1 MATPAKKI
9 STRLISYFVK
19 GLILVLPIGICVWLF
34 TNLINW
40 VDDLVNFGFPGSGLI
55 VVLVGITFIGF
66 LLSGLLG
73 SIVFSLMDEVL
84 SRVPFIKIIYTS
96 VKDLI
101 EAFVGEKK
109 KFSEPVLVQI
119 SEFTQSIGFV
129 TRHDLPFLDLPGKT
143 AVYFPYSY
151 SLTGRLLFVDKT
163 NVKPLHANATEVMKF
178 VVSGGVTGFH
188 HEQPGN

>member
-1 MATPAKKI
+1 MPTPVKKI
-9 STRLISYFVK
+9 TTRLIGYFVK
-19 GLILVLPIGICVWLF
+19 GLIVVLPIAICLWLF
-34 TNLINW
+34 TSLIQW
-40 VDDLVNFGFPGSGLI
+40 VDEFVNLGFPGSGLI
-55 VVLVGITFIGF
+55 IVLASVIFLGF

-73 SIVFSLMDEVL
+73 SIVFNLMDDVL
-84 SRVPFIKIIYTS
+84 SRIPFIKIIYTS

-129 TRHDLPFLDLPGKT
+129 TRHDVDFLDLPGKT

-151 SLTGRLLFVDKT
+151 SLTGRLLLVDKS
-163 NVKPLHANATEVMKF
+163 NIKPLHVNAAEVMKF

-188 HEQPGN
+188 QD

>member
-1 MATPAKKI
+1 MPTPIKKI
-9 STRLISYFVK
+9 TTRLISYFVK
-19 GLILVLPIGICVWLF
+19 GLILVLPIAICIWLF

-40 VDDLVNFGFPGSGLI
+40 VDDLINVGFPGSGLI
-55 VVLVGITFIGF
+55 IVLLGITTLGV

-119 SEFTQSIGFV
+119 SEYTQSIGFV
-129 TRHDLPFLDLPGKT
+129 TRHELDFLELPGKT

-151 SLTGRLLFVDKT
+151 TLTGRVLLVDKA
-163 NVKPLHANATEVMKF
+163 NVKPVHANAAEVMKF

-188 HEQPGN
+188 QD

>member
-1 MATPAKKI
+1 MATPIKKI
-9 STRLISYFVK
+9 TTKLISYFVK
-19 GLILVLPIGICVWLF
+19 GLILVLPIAICALLL
-34 TNLINW
+34 TNIVQW
-40 VDDLVNFGFPGSGLI
+40 VDDLVNIGFPGSGLI
-55 VVLVGITFIGF
+55 VVLAGITFIGF

-73 SIVFSLMDEVL
+73 SIVFNLMDEVL
-84 SRVPFIKIIYTS
+84 SRIPFIKIIYTS

-129 TRHDLPFLDLPGKT
+129 TRHELSFLELPGKT

-151 SLTGRLLFVDKT
+151 SLTGRVLLVDKA
-163 NVKPLHANATEVMKF
+163 NIKPIHANATEVMKF

-188 HEQPGN
+188 QD